1 VVTEGRLVEFMAQLI
16 AKRILARE
24 AAAGGEHGAPDEVR
38 PSDVAS
44 GDASS
49 ASSKQRGGGGTPP
62 A

>member
-1 VVTEGRLVEFMAQLI
+1 MAQLI